1 MRPIDL
7 TAKLL
12 FSAWQLAEGE
22 EDLTVMRV
30 AVEGEK
36 DGRRLRL
43 AWDLLDR
50 YDRETRTTS
59 MARTTG
65 YTCTAMV
72 KLLAAGLWTQP
83 GVTPPELVGREPAA
97 FDFVMRHLA
106 DRGIVFR
113 ETVETLGA

>member
-1 MRPIDL
+1 VRPLDL

-22 EDLTVMRV
+22 EDLTVLRV

-36 DGRRLRL
+36 DGRKVRFT
-43 AWDLLDR
+43 WDLLDR
-50 YDRETRTTS
+50 YDRATRTTS

-72 KLLAAGLWTQP
+72 RLVAAGLWTRP

-97 FDFVMRHLA
+97 VDFILKHLA
-106 DRGIVFR
+106 ERGIVFR
-113 ETVETLGA
+113 ETVLSS